1 METRGS
7 PVGLEPKVL
16 PIFPQA
22 SGDVHAT
29 VVADH
34 GFFCKILS
42 PSRQAVLKIYYQ
54 YEHFFFD
61 VEVQRTNPIGQGA
74 NLLDSECVAVGVNGD
89 RLTDSFATTN
99 RQLGIAHRFR
109 RAVRRSNGV

>member
-1 METRGS
+1 MEGLGS

-16 PIFPQA
+16 LVLPQA

-42 PSRQAVLKIYYQ
+42 TSRQAVSKIYYQ

-61 VEVQRTNPIGQGA
+61 VEVQHTNPIGQGA
-74 NLLDSECVAVGVNGD
+74 NILDA
-89 RLTDSFATTN
+89 
-99 RQLGIAHRFR
+99 
-109 RAVRRSNGV
+109 